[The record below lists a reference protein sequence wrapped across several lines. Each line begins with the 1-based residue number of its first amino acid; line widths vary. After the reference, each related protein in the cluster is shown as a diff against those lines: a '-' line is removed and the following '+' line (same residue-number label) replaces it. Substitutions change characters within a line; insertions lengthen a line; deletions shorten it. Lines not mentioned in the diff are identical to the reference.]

1 MKEVK
6 NMETEIQTTQ
16 VENETTGVSEQ
27 GQATEA
33 KMLSQDEV
41 NRIIAD
47 RVERER
53 KKFEKR
59 FEGVDLDRYRSLT
72 EAEEARKLED
82 QKRRGEFESILKST
96 VEKKDTAIGQ
106 LKQEL
111 ESIKVDG
118 AMLNAASNARA
129 VNPQQ
134 VVALVRNQVR
144 LSETGQAEVLDPR
157 TGQVRYNESGDP
169 MSMTELVSEFL
180 AQNPHFVS
188 ASPAGSGTTSNTRAN
203 GVTSVDPTKLDLND
217 PAQRAQY
224 AEWRKN
230 TYNNIR
236 KVG

>member
-16 VENETTGVSEQ
+16 ELNETTGVSEQ

-118 AMLNAASNARA
+118 
-129 VNPQQ
+129 Q
-134 VVALVRNQVR
+134 
-144 LSETGQAEVLDPR
+144 
-157 TGQVRYNESGDP
+157 
-169 MSMTELVSEFL
+169 
-180 AQNPHFVS
+180 
-188 ASPAGSGTTSNTRAN
+188 TR
-203 GVTSVDPTKLDLND
+203 
-217 PAQRAQY
+217 R
-224 AEWRKN
+224 
-230 TYNNIR
+230 
-236 KVG
+236 